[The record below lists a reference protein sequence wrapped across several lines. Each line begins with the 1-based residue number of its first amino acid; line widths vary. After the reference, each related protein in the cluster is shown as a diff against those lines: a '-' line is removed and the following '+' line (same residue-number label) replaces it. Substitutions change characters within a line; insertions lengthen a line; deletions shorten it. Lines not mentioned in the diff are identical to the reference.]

1 MVRVSTSN
9 TNPESTGGNYIDA
22 EGKFHCIADD
32 IRVFEDKVEMDYSVL
47 AGPPGQAG
55 KQRNG
60 ETFWLTE
67 KAMSRLLR
75 FACAVGLYNTTQ
87 WKADKESGVD
97 VDINIEDAVGRDF
110 CVDIKLEPGKKD
122 PSKKFA
128 EFGFNIHAV
137 GDDAAVECPKCP
149 KTLAIY
155 KGKLPKSDGTFRE
168 ANGGTGGT
176 GSGGQPARTS
186 QKPPQQGTQN
196 SSAPARQPVGAGAA
210 AGGNGATGATG
221 DDEFGNL
228 FD

>member
-1 MVRVSTSN
+1 MVRVNTSN
-9 TNPESTGGNYIDA
+9 TNPESTSGNYIDA
-22 EGKFHCIADD
+22 EGKFHCVVDD
-32 IRVFEDKVEMDYSVL
+32 IRVFDDKVEMDYTVL
-47 AGPPGQAG
+47 NGPPGQAG
-55 KQRNG
+55 KQRKG

-75 FACAVGLYNTTQ
+75 FACSVGLYNLGQ

-110 CVDIKLEPGKKD
+110 CVDIKLVPGKTD

-168 ANGGTGGT
+168 VSG
-176 GSGGQPARTS
+176 GSGGGSGGGSSGQPAKPNP
-186 QKPPQQGTQN
+186 KPPQQGPTN
-196 SSAPARQPVGAGAA
+196 APANARQPATAGATA
-210 AGGNGATGATG
+210 GGGNGAA

-228 FD
+228 FE